1 MALLLLI
8 LIGCANNNPIVL
20 NSTEVRNYQGEK
32 LSSINDFHENSIKGP
47 QYIDINSY
55 KLEISGLVEEE
66 KQLTYDEVLSLQ
78 KYSKVITL
86 YCVEGWDVT
95 ILWEGVLL
103 KDVIGKTQPGANTV
117 IFYAY
122 DGYSSSL
129 PLDYIVDNDIM
140 LAYKINNA
148 TIPPERGFPFQVV
161 AEDRWGYK
169 WVKWV
174 TKIDVTNDPTYRGYW
189 EQRGYNNDGSHEGPI
204 FER

>member
-1 MALLLLI
+1 MDI
-8 LIGCANNNPIVL
+8 D
-20 NSTEVRNYQGEK
+20 NY
-32 LSSINDFHENSIKGP
+32 H
-47 QYIDINSY
+47 
-55 KLEISGLVEEE
+55 LEISGLAEEQ
-66 KQLTYDEVLSLQ
+66 KQLTYEDVLSFQ
-78 KYSKVITL
+78 RYSKVVRL

-103 KDVIGKTQPGANTV
+103 KDLIGKTKPGANTV